1 MATSYHNTTGV
12 SQNEASKRNKNAK
25 TQEDL
30 VYEIMKQH
38 NKLTKRE
45 VHLIFTELPG
55 KQDVPETSV
64 GRALSNLT
72 NWGILKYT
80 NERIIGKY
88 GAKVGFYEIIE
99 GAI

>member
-12 SQNEASKRNKNAK
+12 SQNEASKRNRNAK

-30 VYEIMKQH
+30 VYDIMKEH
-38 NKLTKRE
+38 KKLTKRE
-45 VHLIFTELPG
+45 VHLMFTELPG
-55 KQDVPETSV
+55 KIDVPEVSI

-72 NWGILKYT
+72 KWGILKYT
-80 NERIIGKY
+80 NERIIGRY
-88 GAKVGFYEIIE
+88 GAMVGFYEIIE